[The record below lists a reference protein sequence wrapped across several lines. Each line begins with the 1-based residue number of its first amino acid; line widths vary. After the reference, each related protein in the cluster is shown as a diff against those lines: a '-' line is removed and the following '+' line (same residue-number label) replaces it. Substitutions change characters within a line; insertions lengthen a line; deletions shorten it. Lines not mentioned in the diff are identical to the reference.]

1 MADPRNKASFDLAD
15 QYKNRI
21 ERYLKMNS
29 SVDRAF
35 TSTRLAEIFR
45 IKETVV
51 VRQAIGKARDDGAPI
66 ASGST
71 GYFYAKKPD
80 ELTKT
85 IADLNSRIAAIGRRR
100 DALIETRIKMND
112 GPKQESMFDEISE
125 WL

>member
-1 MADPRNKASFDLAD
+1 MPDPRNKKSFDLAD
-15 QYKNRI
+15 QYKDRI

-66 ASGST
+66 ASGSN
-71 GYFYAKKPD
+71 GYFYAKTPD

-100 DALIETRIKMND
+100 DALINTRIKMNG
-112 GPKQESMFDEISE
+112 GPKQESMFDE
-125 WL
+125 